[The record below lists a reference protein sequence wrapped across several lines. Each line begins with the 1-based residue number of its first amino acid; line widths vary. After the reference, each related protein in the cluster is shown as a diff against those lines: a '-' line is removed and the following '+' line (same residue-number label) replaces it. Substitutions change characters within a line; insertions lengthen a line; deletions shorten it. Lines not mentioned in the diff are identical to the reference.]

1 MGKNRDGAS
10 WRGIPG
16 SSAGRRIIEFVKP
29 PLRAGRSVHTLLHAP
44 TAAAPISASLVRLAV
59 RRGLC
64 LRCPVCGKGK
74 LFATWWRMNE
84 ECPRCGV
91 RYSRE
96 SGFWLGSM
104 DINLTL
110 SLLIVLLPVIFLPEI
125 GLARE
130 LFLFGS
136 GAVVLPLLLFRPVRG
151 LWTAL
156 VFLSGGVY

>member
-1 MGKNRDGAS
+1 
-10 WRGIPG
+10 
-16 SSAGRRIIEFVKP
+16 
-29 PLRAGRSVHTLLHAP
+29 
-44 TAAAPISASLVRLAV
+44 
-59 RRGLC
+59 
-64 LRCPVCGKGK
+64 
-74 LFATWWRMNE
+74 
-84 ECPRCGV
+84 
-91 RYSRE
+91 
-96 SGFWLGSM
+96 M